1 MSRFLP
7 DESVEPLLRRILN
20 LYVEYEAEMSCED
33 VQYLLE
39 EEGEP
44 HDMEDIEYAMVWM
57 TDLGLLNRRIQ
68 DQDVNAGNEKKKYG
82 VNILILELWK
92 QQMSAA

>member
-1 MSRFLP
+1 
-7 DESVEPLLRRILN
+7 
-20 LYVEYEAEMSCED
+20 
-33 VQYLLE
+33 
-39 EEGEP
+39 
-44 HDMEDIEYAMVWM
+44 MEDIEYAMVWM